1 MMRFLIVSFLIIQK
15 LAVLVSAKRVMA
27 IEPNKVTLMKILS
40 IFLAMVVGTIDP
52 RSAIASDELSQR
64 EIRARVEAGEILS
77 LDQLLNLHPQLLES
91 KLLDLEVELD
101 GTSVI
106 YELEILTNSGSVQE
120 VKLDAHTGEIVEKSE
135 DD

>member
-1 MMRFLIVSFLIIQK
+1 MFRCELLSYPILSVNMMRFLIVSFLIIQK
-15 LAVLVSAKRVMA
+15 LAALVSAKRVMA

-77 LDQLLNLHPQLLES
+77 LDQLLNL
-91 KLLDLEVELD
+91 
-101 GTSVI
+101 
-106 YELEILTNSGSVQE
+106 
-120 VKLDAHTGEIVEKSE
+120 
-135 DD
+135 

>member
-1 MMRFLIVSFLIIQK
+1 
-15 LAVLVSAKRVMA
+15 
-27 IEPNKVTLMKILS
+27 MKILS
-40 IFLAMVVGTIDP
+40 IFLAMVVGTTDP

-77 LDQLLNLHPQLLES
+77 LDQLLNLHPQLRES
-91 KLLDLEVELD
+91 KLLDLEVELEVESD
-101 GTSVI
+101 GTRVI

>member
-1 MMRFLIVSFLIIQK
+1 
-15 LAVLVSAKRVMA
+15 
-27 IEPNKVTLMKILS
+27 MKILS

-91 KLLDLEVELD
+91 KLLDLEVELHS
-101 GTSVI
+101 TRVI